1 MGNGGSKGSG
11 GGSGSKGNSI
21 CGIDRRD
28 IRSITH
34 EYHDRPF
41 NKNKD
46 WGSSCIKGHRATK
59 WDCFVEHYRDS
70 YPSGHSNSRGGEG
83 SGSSGTDHGSSSQ
96 STYSS
101 GDNYIVQALTINEW
115 QNFGYI
121 DFSGKQLGDD
131 SCRVLNE
138 AFRDARLPNLLTLV
152 LSNNQISDSGGQY
165 LAYSLIHHYNNN
177 LTTLILA
184 NNDLTNNGVTPF
196 ADAFNQ
202 INTTTFSNGA
212 ISRGQITKLK
222 TLDLRGNSKICFSG
236 KLYFFQGI
244 DKCKTKDTSILF
256 DEFTIK
262 TGDIHS
268 LTSNNKLLNDSHIP
282 WITGAFHY
290 QWLASIHNLN
300 LGNNQIGDGGAKL
313 LADSLAKG
321 EMPNLKKLHLEGNKI
336 TDEGET
342 ALVKAMKGKAQD
354 IIILTQRVDITKK
367 MISGAKEEKIA
378 IYKDLIEK
386 GKAKGTYDE
395 ALVIDKSLWGEI
407 KNSGKILKVVTNASI
422 GFTKCYFAPEDIAVD
437 YAQNKIMAKLP
448 KMINGVLNYAAKLVD
463 LENVFTCYV
472 DASEDA
478 WTSAV
483 GQQAVKHE
491 LCVVGETEFCGE

>member
-1 MGNGGSKGSG
+1 MGNGGSKGGGG
-11 GGSGSKGNSI
+11 GGSGSSRGDVCRVNKSHDPSRPCPSGGEGRYSSHEVSFGGRVYSDKGRGDG
-21 CGIDRRD
+21 CYDRTD
-28 IRSITH
+28 
-34 EYHDRPF
+34 
-41 NKNKD
+41 KNYST
-46 WGSSCIKGHRATK
+46 GS
-59 WDCFVEHYRDS
+59 S
-70 YPSGHSNSRGGEG
+70 YPSGNSNSRGGEG
-83 SGSSGTDHGSSSQ
+83 RGGNSGSSSTHQKGSSQ

-101 GDNYIVQALTINEW
+101 GDNYVVQELTINPYKW

-184 NNDLTNNGVTPF
+184 NNDFTNNGVTPF

-300 LGNNQIGDGGAKL
+300 LGNNQIGDEGAKL
-313 LADSLAKG
+313 LANSLSKG

-336 TDEGET
+336 TDTGT
-342 ALVKAMKGKAQD
+342 GYLSKALDTVEQGLV
-354 IIILTQRVDITKK
+354 IILKTVQ
-367 MISGAKEEKIA
+367 
-378 IYKDLIEK
+378 
-386 GKAKGTYDE
+386 
-395 ALVIDKSLWGEI
+395 
-407 KNSGKILKVVTNASI
+407 NASKAVAQFAI
-422 GFTKCYFAPEDIAVD
+422 KEMLHIAKSNGISTKE
-437 YAQNKIMAKLP
+437 
-448 KMINGVLNYAAKLVD
+448 VLTN
-463 LENVFTCYV
+463 
-472 DASEDA
+472 
-478 WTSAV
+478 
-483 GQQAVKHE
+483 Q
-491 LCVVGETEFCGE
+491 ETIEYCKK